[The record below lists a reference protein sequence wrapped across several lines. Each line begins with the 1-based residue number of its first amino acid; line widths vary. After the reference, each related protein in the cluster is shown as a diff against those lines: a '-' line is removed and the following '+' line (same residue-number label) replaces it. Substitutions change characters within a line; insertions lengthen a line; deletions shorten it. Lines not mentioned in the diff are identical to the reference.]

1 MGAILNKI
9 SVSHKAVPSNNLFSH
24 FYYPTTFIYYSVN
37 ASGYQEVAN
46 AIGLIPFHGKKF

>member
-24 FYYPTTFIYYSVN
+24 FYYSTTSIYYAVS
-37 ASGYQEVAN
+37 ASGYQEVTRVT
-46 AIGLIPFHGKKF
+46 GLIPFHGKKF